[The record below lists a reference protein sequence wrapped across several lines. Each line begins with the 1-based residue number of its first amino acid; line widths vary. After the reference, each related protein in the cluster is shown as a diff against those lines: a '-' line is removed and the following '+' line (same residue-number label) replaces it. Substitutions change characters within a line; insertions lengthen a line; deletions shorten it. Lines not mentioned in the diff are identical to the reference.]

1 MLWRFE
7 IWENQFNSHT
17 IITVWWGL
25 SPSRYILQLPHTLE
39 YTLAIIFKAF
49 FYLFS
54 FQFLCI
60 FLFKQ
65 IMHGH
70 IRKRKEIPN
79 DGKLLTFQFCYIEA
93 HKCHWHYTF
102 AMSKHTGVILWWF
115 EIWEN
120 HFNSHTI
127 ITIWWKISPS
137 RYILQLPHLLEYTIS
152 IMYKAFWFF
161 LFFIFLLSKS
171 CMDI

>member
-102 AMSKHTGVILWWF
+102 AMPKHACVISWLAG
-115 EIWEN
+115 
-120 HFNSHTI
+120 NSGKMVIYAFLLGFSSH
-127 ITIWWKISPS
+127 S
-137 RYILQLPHLLEYTIS
+137 RQKSDTSVKYKRSLNLTHYNKSHKAHLL
-152 IMYKAFWFF
+152 
-161 LFFIFLLSKS
+161 S
-171 CMDI
+171 CA